1 MRLEHSDNKVF
12 SYTDG
17 SDSAISE
24 KSWEAALL
32 ACGTTIEAIDAV
44 MNGNYRMLSVR
55 HDLQVIMPE
64 FSAKHTTLTT
74 NAMRRQIPMD
84 FVS

>member
-1 MRLEHSDNKVF
+1 
-12 SYTDG
+12 
-17 SDSAISE
+17 
-24 KSWEAALL
+24 
-32 ACGTTIEAIDAV
+32 
-44 MNGNYRMLSVR
+44 VR